1 MKILIYG
8 LGHIGGSIALGIKK
22 HSSTNHKLSFVD
34 SDKKTLAMAHKKKL
48 TNGFLPSDKRC
59 TKEIESSDI
68 IFICVSPSN
77 IPQVLKKIR
86 NCKTKQTLI
95 VTDVASTKKDTISNA
110 RKTFKNQVSFVG
122 GHPIAGTEKS
132 GFENADPNL
141 FKNRIF
147 VQSGLIGKKSNKSKI
162 MKIWK
167 ELGSK
172 TIEVTPSEH
181 DKVFSYL
188 SHLPHALSFCLN
200 KVATKAL
207 GKNKIEMLGGSS
219 YKDYSRISSSSEN
232 LWADIFLSNQKN
244 LITSINS
251 SIVFLNKLKSALRQK
266 SDKKVSKLI
275 K

>member
-147 VQSGLIGKKSNKSKI
+147 CPVRFDWKK
-162 MKIWK
+162 
-167 ELGSK
+167 
-172 TIEVTPSEH
+172 
-181 DKVFSYL
+181 
-188 SHLPHALSFCLN
+188 
-200 KVATKAL
+200 
-207 GKNKIEMLGGSS
+207 
-219 YKDYSRISSSSEN
+219 
-232 LWADIFLSNQKN
+232 
-244 LITSINS
+244 
-251 SIVFLNKLKSALRQK
+251 
-266 SDKKVSKLI
+266 I